1 MKKKSIKH
9 DFDFHISEYLYYCQS
24 RRLRRKTI
32 RAVSYSRKCARRR
45 AGRIRRRNRFVQEFI
60 GLALPFSGGA
70 LALAYIVAAVT

>member
-1 MKKKSIKH
+1 M
-9 DFDFHISEYLYYCQS
+9 SEREL
-24 RRLRRKTI
+24 